1 MPMAD
6 FLRQADL
13 EAAIGLSGI
22 TGLAIRM
29 DLQDLKPAN
38 DVLKAIVDDPESSGV
53 LKLVC
58 DETKLLQRLDA
69 EGHDL
74 VVHEVAKALGP
85 AHDETDQFLQLNP
98 FYLSLQD
105 SNLNTSL
112 HYLADNG
119 VDVIPAVPFRTLLI
133 RNAKGA
139 TVLHVLAKNEN
150 LRARLVALPQEVLD
164 LKTVNG
170 IRVSDVLNYEAPEKP
185 TILQQVAKNT

>member
-13 EAAIGLSGI
+13 ETAIGLSGI
-22 TGLAIRM
+22 TGMAIRM
-29 DLQDLKPAN
+29 DLQELKPAN
-38 DVLKAIVDDPESSGV
+38 DVLKSIVDDPESAGV

-74 VVHEVAKALGP
+74 VIHEVAKALGP
-85 AHDETDQFLQLNP
+85 THDETDQFLKLSP

-105 SNLNTSL
+105 SNMNSSL

-119 VDVIPAVPFRTLLI
+119 VDVIPAVPFRSLLI

-139 TVLHVLAKNEN
+139 TVLHVLAKNEK
-150 LRARLVALPQEVLD
+150 LRDRLIALPQEVLD
-164 LKTVNG
+164 LKTKTG
-170 IRVSDVLNYEAPEKP
+170 IRVADVLSFEPAEKP
-185 TILQQVAKNT
+185 TVLQRLGKA

>member
-1 MPMAD
+1 MPD

-13 EAAIGLSGI
+13 ETAIGLSGI

-29 DLQDLKPAN
+29 DLQDLKPVN
-38 DVLKAIVDDPESSGV
+38 DVLKSIVDDPESAGV

-58 DETKLLQRLDA
+58 DETKLLQRLDT

-74 VVHEVAKALGP
+74 VIHEVAKALGP
-85 AHDETDQFLQLNP
+85 TNTETEEFLKLNP

-105 SNLNTSL
+105 SNMNSSL

-119 VDVIPAVPFRTLLI
+119 VDVIPAVPFRSLLI

-139 TVLHVLAKNEN
+139 TVLHVLAKNEK
-150 LRARLVALPQEVLD
+150 LRDRLIALPQEVLD
-164 LKTVNG
+164 LKTKTG
-170 IRVSDVLNYEAPEKP
+170 IRVSDVLNFEPADKP
-185 TILQQVAKNT
+185 TVLQQLGKS